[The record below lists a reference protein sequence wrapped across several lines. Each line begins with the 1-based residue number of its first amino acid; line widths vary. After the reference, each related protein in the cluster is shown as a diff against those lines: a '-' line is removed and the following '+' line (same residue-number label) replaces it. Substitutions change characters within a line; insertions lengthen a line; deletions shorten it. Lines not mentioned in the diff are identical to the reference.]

1 MIKVKMKM
9 TVKMKVKVSV
19 GVGRPVCR
27 SLLSRAGLHGV
38 QVLLQGD
45 AV

>member
-1 MIKVKMKM
+1 MIKVNMK
-9 TVKMKVKVSV
+9 VKVKVKVKVSV

-27 SLLSRAGLHGV
+27 SLLSRAGLQGGRS
-38 QVLLQGD
+38 LPQGD

>member
-1 MIKVKMKM
+1 MIKVKMK
-9 TVKMKVKVSV
+9 VKMEVKVSV

-27 SLLSRAGLHGV
+27 SLVARAGLQGGRS
-38 QVLLQGD
+38 LPQGD

>member
-1 MIKVKMKM
+1 MIKVTM
-9 TVKMKVKVSV
+9 KMKVKVTVSV

-27 SLLSRAGLHGV
+27 SLLSRAGLQGGRS
-38 QVLLQGD
+38 LPQGD

>member
-1 MIKVKMKM
+1 M
-9 TVKMKVKVSV
+9 TKVKMKVKVKVNVSV

-27 SLLSRAGLHGV
+27 PLVARAGLQGGRS
-38 QVLLQGD
+38 LPQGD

>member
-1 MIKVKMKM
+1 MIKVKMK
-9 TVKMKVKVSV
+9 VKVKVKVNVSA

-27 SLLSRAGLHGV
+27 SLVARAGLQGGRS
-38 QVLLQGD
+38 LPQGD